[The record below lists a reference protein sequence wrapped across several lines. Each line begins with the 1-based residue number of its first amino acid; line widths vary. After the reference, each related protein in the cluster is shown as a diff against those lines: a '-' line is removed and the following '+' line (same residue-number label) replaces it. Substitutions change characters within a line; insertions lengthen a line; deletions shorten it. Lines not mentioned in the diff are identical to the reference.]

1 MAVSNLNRLGTVLV
15 GATLLALGAVEGCSS
30 DNQAAPVLNAGGS
43 AGKSSTDSA
52 AGKLSAGGASNSD
65 AGTTGANTNPGEG
78 GSAGEGEGGAG
89 GMTSVP
95 GGETCTVGSFDNS
108 TLTAIQENG
117 GELPPLP

>member
-15 GATLLALGAVEGCSS
+15 GASLLALGVVEGCSS
-30 DNQAAPVLNAGGS
+30 DNQAAPVLSGGGS
-43 AGKSSTDSA
+43 SGKSSTGGA
-52 AGKLSAGGASNSD
+52 AGKPSAGGASNSD

-78 GSAGEGEGGAG
+78 GSAGEGGAG